1 MGVVGGGKA
10 DGWVEKLVR
19 EREFEGGLMQE
30 RERVYGG
37 VDDGIDGVTLR
48 GD

>member
-1 MGVVGGGKA
+1 LR
-10 DGWVEKLVR
+10 EK
-19 EREFEGGLMQE
+19 EFEGGLMQG
-30 RERVYGG
+30 REVGD